1 VALVGAGPIVE
12 PMQVVPFQLPGI
24 SGLSLIGEGGFSF
37 VYRGYQD
44 HLGRAVAVKVLKVT
58 MRDKSA
64 AEQFRV
70 EAQALG
76 RLDGFDNVLRVHG
89 AEILPDGHPYL
100 ITELCDGSLSQLIGK
115 FGPLD
120 VEHATTIGY
129 QVTRGLLAAHHRG
142 ILHGDVTPK
151 NVLLR
156 PSGVPVLADFGMA
169 VLRDYG
175 ITAAT
180 GRTVAH
186 AAPEILQDDAVLTP
200 ASDVYGLGSTI
211 YTSLTGQPPFP
222 WRAGENTQLR
232 VLRVWN
238 EPAPEL
244 PPTVPASLQKLVS
257 AMLAKDPGDR
267 PSLTDVA
274 DQLANRPKLP
284 STMTMTTWS
293 PGRGTSG
300 TATDSHP
307 FDDHTR
313 LREPV
318 PDSSGDKTRR
328 RRRLLV
334 VGAATGMALLLGAVG
349 VVLLTDDA
357 PDARPGPVTTAPAP
371 PSSAPVSAS
380 IELALPKDLG
390 DAVELSWTGPP
401 NVSYSVTIA
410 ARDQQQPKTEL
421 ANRATTRR
429 VQVDPGAQYC
439 FRIEG
444 TDGRQTYVSNVQGIR
459 GAICKFG

>member
-1 VALVGAGPIVE
+1 
-12 PMQVVPFQLPGI
+12 MQDAPFQLPGI
-24 SGLSLIGEGGFSF
+24 SGLSLIGEGGFSY

-44 HLGRAVAVKVLKVT
+44 HIGRAVAVKVLRVT
-58 MRDKSA
+58 MRDKFA

-89 AEILPDGHPYL
+89 ADVLPDGRPYL
-100 ITELCDGSLSQLIGK
+100 ITELCDSSLSQLVNER
-115 FGPLD
+115 GPLG
-120 VEHATTIGY
+120 VEQATTIGY
-129 QVTRGLLAAHHRG
+129 QMTRGLLAAHQRG

-180 GRTVAH
+180 GRTLAH

-211 YTSLTGQPPFP
+211 YTSLAGQPPFP
-222 WRAGENTQLR
+222 WRAGENTQVR
-232 VLRVWN
+232 VLRVWT

-244 PPTVPASLQKLVS
+244 PPAVPASLQKLVLS
-257 AMLAKDPGDR
+257 MLAKDPGAR
-267 PSLTDVA
+267 PTLTEVA
-274 DQLANRPKLP
+274 NQLASRPRP
-284 STMTMTTWS
+284 AHTSTMTTW
-293 PGRGTSG
+293 PAGSG
-300 TATDSHP
+300 EATDSHP
-307 FDDHTR
+307 FEEHTR
-313 LREPV
+313 LRAPI
-318 PDSSGDKTRR
+318 PDSSGDRTR
-328 RRRLLV
+328 RRRLLIA
-334 VGAATGMALLLGAVG
+334 GAATGMTLLLGTVM
-349 VVLLTDDA
+349 VVLLTGG
-357 PDARPGPVTTAPAP
+357 GPYPRALPAST
-371 PSSAPVSAS
+371 PSATVPVSGPVSAS
-380 IELALPKDLG
+380 VSTPVSVSIELASPKDLG

-410 ARDQQQPKTEL
+410 GRDQPQPKTEL
-421 ANRATTRR
+421 VNRATTRR
-429 VQVDPGAQYC
+429 VPVDPGAQYC

>member
-1 VALVGAGPIVE
+1 
-12 PMQVVPFQLPGI
+12 
-24 SGLSLIGEGGFSF
+24 
-37 VYRGYQD
+37 
-44 HLGRAVAVKVLKVT
+44 

-89 AEILPDGHPYL
+89 ADILPDGRPYL

-115 FGPLD
+115 LGPLG
-120 VEHATTIGY
+120 VEQATAIGY
-129 QVTRGLLAAHHRG
+129 QVTRGLLAAHNRG

-175 ITAAT
+175 ITAAS
-180 GRTVAH
+180 GRTLAH

-211 YTSLTGQPPFP
+211 YTSLAGRPPFP
-222 WRAGENTQLR
+222 SRAGENTQLR

-257 AMLAKDPGDR
+257 ATLAKDPGDR
-267 PSLTDVA
+267 PSLTEVA
-274 DQLANRPKLP
+274 DQLANRPKP
-284 STMTMTTWS
+284 ARTMTMTTWS
-293 PGRGTSG
+293 AGRGVATPD
-300 TATDSHP
+300 TDTDSHP

-313 LREPV
+313 RRGPV

-334 VGAATGMALLLGAVG
+334 AGAATGMALLLGAVG
-349 VVLLTDDA
+349 VTLLVGNG
-357 PDARPGPVTTAPAP
+357 PNHPG
-371 PSSAPVSAS
+371 
-380 IELALPKDLG
+380 
-390 DAVELSWTGPP
+390 
-401 NVSYSVTIA
+401 
-410 ARDQQQPKTEL
+410 
-421 ANRATTRR
+421 
-429 VQVDPGAQYC
+429 
-439 FRIEG
+439 
-444 TDGRQTYVSNVQGIR
+444 
-459 GAICKFG
+459 